1 VTRSLTDERSTE
13 RWLRRRGLPHLIP
26 NYSSAEDSL
35 SRAVPL
41 LSLIFLAEV
50 FAVMREDRRGVAEA
64 VVVAGAAVLMVVAVA
79 VVNLAQHRPPLSLPT
94 RVGVPELSLFVVVP
108 AALPLLFNDL
118 DWSGAAWIAGRQI
131 VAVVVIVVVADFALL
146 PMLGWAAGQSTRT
159 LRQVS
164 QLAARTLPLL
174 LLLATAIFFAGEL
187 WQVAAAFDR
196 WRFWATIALLAAVG
210 SMFILSGVS
219 RRRSELGSFTG
230 WAEVD
235 AACERAG
242 FDLRGAST
250 PEGSSSRQLGGRA
263 GVNVVLVLF
272 AAVGLQILAVTL
284 AVSLFYVV
292 FGLLTVPD
300 ALAQEWIGQE
310 PEPLSSVLPGS
321 LAELPVLGWV
331 GRSLSIELLRAALFV
346 GTFGGL
352 QVAISATTDETYRA
366 DFLGQVTA
374 DVREAVA
381 VSLRLRALHGRSETA
396 VESPQEPR

>member
-1 VTRSLTDERSTE
+1 MARSLADEHSTE

-26 NYSSAEDSL
+26 NYSSAEDAL
-35 SRAVPL
+35 TRAVPL
-41 LSLIFLAEV
+41 LALIFLAEV
-50 FAVMREDRRGVAEA
+50 FSVMREDRRGVAEA

-79 VVNLAQHRPPLSLPT
+79 VINLVQHRPPLSLPT
-94 RVGVPELSLFVVVP
+94 RVGAPELSLFVVVP
-108 AALPLLFNDL
+108 AVLPLIFNEL
-118 DWSGAAWIAGRQI
+118 DWAGAAWIAARQI
-131 VAVVVIVVVADFALL
+131 VVVVVIVVVADFALL

-196 WRFWATIALLAAVG
+196 WRFWATIALLVAVG

-219 RRRSELGSFTG
+219 RRRAELGTFAEWS
-230 WAEVD
+230 EVD
-235 AACERAG
+235 AACARAG
-242 FDLRGAST
+242 FDIDGM
-250 PEGSSSRQLGGRA
+250 PPPNGSCTRRLEGRA

-272 AAVGLQILAVTL
+272 VAVGLQILAVTL

-300 ALAQEWIGQE
+300 SLAQEWIGRE
-310 PEPLSSVLPGS
+310 PEPLASILPGS
-321 LAELPVLGWV
+321 LADLPVLGWV
-331 GRSLSIELLRAALFV
+331 GRTLSIELLRAALFV

-366 DFLGQVTA
+366 DFLGQVT
-374 DVREAVA
+374 DEVREAVA
-381 VSLRLRALHGRSETA
+381 VSLRLRGLHGGSDAAAEP
-396 VESPQEPR
+396 PQEPR